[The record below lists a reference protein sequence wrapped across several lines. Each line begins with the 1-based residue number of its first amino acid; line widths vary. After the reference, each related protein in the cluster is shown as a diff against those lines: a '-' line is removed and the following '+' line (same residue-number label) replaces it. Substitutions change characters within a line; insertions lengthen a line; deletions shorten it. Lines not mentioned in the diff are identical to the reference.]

1 MKALAVSFVALLL
14 LLCCSAFGQQLQPL
28 SGVVK
33 TIKRRGQPTVHQV
46 GLSWTQSV
54 SPGITGDCV
63 YRGTVTGGPYTQ
75 LFCSSTPSTG
85 YTDLSV
91 TAGATYYYVVTAL
104 VGSSEESGY
113 SNQFTA
119 IIPNVAP
126 PTGLTGTEQ

>member
-1 MKALAVSFVALLL
+1 MKALAVSLVVLLL
-14 LLCCSAFGQQLQPL
+14 LLCCSAFGQTQPL
-28 SGVVK
+28 NGVVK
-33 TIKRRGQPTVHQV
+33 TIKRRGQPTVHEV
-46 GLSWTQSV
+46 SLSWTQSV

-75 LFCSSTPSTG
+75 LSCSSTPSTA
-85 YTDLSV
+85 YTDLAV
-91 TAGATYYYVVTAL
+91 TAGGTYYYVVTAL